1 MYLSSVKKIVVN
13 LRLFTP
19 RQTVAADHEYLA
31 DVVLA
36 FPLSDAIHLVGFDV
50 NEQFQFLALHVLMTL
65 CQFIIVLISNS
76 FEEMKKFTKETLKQ
90 ARQIENLH
98 KI

>member
-50 NEQFQFLALHVLMTL
+50 NEQFQLLALHVLMTL
-65 CQFIIVLISNS
+65 CQFIFKRQTCQMQCRVLAAPD
-76 FEEMKKFTKETLKQ
+76 F
-90 ARQIENLH
+90 
-98 KI
+98 